1 MNARKAR
8 YPWYSYVHSIMW
20 NKTKRRT
27 KKELEA
33 VEKALSAADP
43 ETRELVDMVF
53 ITRSKNIREAARA
66 AFVSYE
72 TAKKRLQKFRIDV
85 ARNLDLLEE

>member
-8 YPWYSYVHSIMW
+8 YPWYSYVNSIMY

-27 KKELEA
+27 QKELAA
-33 VEKALSAADP
+33 VSAVLEAADP
-43 ETRELVDMVF
+43 ETRALVDMVF